1 MESLAGEGESEEVK
15 KQKDELNEELKQLL
29 DFLPSME
36 DKLADAK
43 ANEKAANETQGEDG
57 VGSSAAG
64 DSCISEKS
72 ALQEAMRQVEMK
84 EAAENGTG
92 GVDSVVMSSTVP
104 AKSITHLVRRKDH
117 PLKAKPTALNQ
128 EDDEA
133 AAKRK
138 ADANSDTES
147 VPAKKAK
154 IEENGTTVST
164 DINSTVTSA

>member
-43 ANEKAANETQGEDG
+43 ANEKAANETQGEEG
-57 VGSSAAG
+57 VGSSTAG
-64 DSCISEKS
+64 DSCSSEKS

-92 GVDSVVMSSTVP
+92 GGLDSVVMSSTVP
-104 AKSITHLVRRKDH
+104 AKSITHLVRRKEH

-138 ADANSDTES
+138 ANCT
-147 VPAKKAK
+147 
-154 IEENGTTVST
+154 
-164 DINSTVTSA
+164 